1 MEIGD
6 EFNIDNVSFTRD
18 AEYYSTKAKLA
29 NKNKLAN
36 IFKMLDAAAENG
48 DYSITLTRNFILNED
63 QVEILENLK
72 FRVDEFEDDD
82 SEMVHIIKFEQ

>member
-1 MEIGD
+1 MKLEDNNIENE
-6 EFNIDNVSFTRD
+6 EFRD
-18 AEYYSTKAKLA
+18 ADYFAKKAHKS
-29 NKNKLAN
+29 NKNKLSN
-36 IFKMLDAAAENG
+36 IFKMIDAASENG

-82 SEMVHIIKFEQ
+82 SEMVHIIKFEE